1 MIEQPRMAAVAG
13 LILAT
18 GVLVLWVLAA
28 GLDGYA
34 FFSFLFRLA
43 HILSAMV
50 WVGLIVF
57 INFIQLEAT
66 RSGDDNT
73 RAVLHTA
80 IAPNVAWWVRHG
92 STLTIA
98 SGAVLLVAGGYLLPS
113 LVYGTAVYVPPA
125 RALML
130 WLGVLAALAMW
141 MFVHMYI
148 WPNMQVV
155 IGLRPG
161 DAAAKQAARLRVV
174 RYARLNLI
182 LALPVTLV
190 MVAAA
195 HLY

>member
-1 MIEQPRMAAVAG
+1 MIEEPRTAAILGAVIAAG
-13 LILAT
+13 ALA
-18 GVLVLWVLAA
+18 VWAMAA

-43 HILSAMV
+43 HMLSAMV

-57 INFIQLEAT
+57 INFIQLEAARTGDDTT
-66 RSGDDNT
+66 RS
-73 RAVLHTA
+73 VLHGA
-80 IAPNVAWWVRHG
+80 VAPKVALWVRHA
-92 STLTIA
+92 STLTVA
-98 SGAVLLVAGGYLLPS
+98 SGAVLLVAGGYALPS
-113 LVYGTAVYVPPA
+113 LVYGTAVYVPPS
-125 RALML
+125 RAVML
-130 WLGVLAALAMW
+130 WIAVVAAFAMW

-161 DAAAKQAARLRVV
+161 DAAAKQAARGRVV
-174 RYARLNLI
+174 RYSRYNLM